1 MQEVQ
6 RQHLVELRSLDFDA
20 LIHSLSDAHNE
31 LEAQLK
37 TTRKA
42 LEKTL
47 SGELKQRKH
56 EAKKAGVPVGKEAR
70 SHVKDEHSTQVAR
83 HVAEERVGLNN
94 ASEQRRTELTNICA
108 TLLIEMDGMYDRQA
122 EALQHYKDSLGHEVQ
137 A

>member
-6 RQHLVELRSLDFDA
+6 RHHLVELRSLDFDA
-20 LIHSLSDAHNE
+20 LIHSLTDAHNE

-42 LEKTL
+42 LEKAL

-56 EAKKAGVPVGKEAR
+56 EAKKAGVPFSKEAR
-70 SHVKDEHSTQVAR
+70 SHVKDEHSTQVAQ

-94 ASEQRRTELTNICA
+94 ASEQRKKELTDIYA
-108 TLLIEMDGMYDRQA
+108 TLLIEMDHMYDRQA
-122 EALQHYKDSLGHEVQ
+122 EALQHYKDSLDHEAQ